1 MNSHL
6 IKIIL
11 DIAIF
16 LEFSNEDII
25 NDDSAIQMMESIAY
39 ELQKMEESHKNDFI
53 KKINELAN
61 EYKDEQKVF
70 VQTFAYNWGLI
81 EK

>member
-11 DIAIF
+11 DIVIF

>member
-70 VQTFAYNWGLI
+70 VQTFAYNCGLI

>member
-70 VQTFAYNWGLI
+70 VQTFAYNYGLI